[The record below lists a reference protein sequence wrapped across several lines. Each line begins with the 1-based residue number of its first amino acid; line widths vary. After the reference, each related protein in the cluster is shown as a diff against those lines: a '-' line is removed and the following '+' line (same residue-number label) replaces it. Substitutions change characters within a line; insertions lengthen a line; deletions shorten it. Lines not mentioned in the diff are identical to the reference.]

1 MSVYI
6 VILVMKSLSVTDKLF
21 AVSVTSVDVSVHL
34 LHAESARE
42 ERARTSEGRAT
53 AVDGLHGRSQCMMMS
68 MQTMN
73 ASVMS
78 AALVAVTPRHV
89 TT

>member
-42 ERARTSEGRAT
+42 GRARTSEGRAM
-53 AVDGLHGRSQCMMMS
+53 DGRTGRSRR
-68 MQTMN
+68 QTMC
-73 ASVMS
+73 ASEM
-78 AALVAVTPRHV
+78 R
-89 TT
+89 